1 MSSYLFVPHL
11 ACRAFLQI
19 HALEDGIRSH
29 TFFDVEN
36 CLLKTLL
43 LVQLR
48 LFRRFLF
55 FQRLVI
61 RKEIGLFLRGGGD
74 ILLVE
79 NVSRHDGD
87 APDQQIRVDAAVE
100 Q

>member
-1 MSSYLFVPHL
+1 MSSDLFIPFL

-61 RKEIGLFLRGGGD
+61 REKIGLLLRGSRD
-74 ILLVE
+74 VLLVKD
-79 NVSRHDGD
+79 VRRHNGD
-87 APDQQIRVDAAVE
+87 APNQ
-100 Q
+100 